1 MFCKQLCSQYVPDVA
16 RGFPVRYPSSCAD
29 DCFSPQVECPSV
41 PFDDQCLRLA
51 DRRAYVDEHGEYVFS
66 LVSFAWGVRRTF
78 ARSESVGVGGAETC
92 FPCGYRTD
100 RGCFP
105 FSVRFVCRA
114 VLFGGGAVCRE
125 ARLAGIRALNK
136 YVVGILHYNQT
147 QSPERRKAIVDDA
160 LKAMSSPGTR
170 HLLSECKLEH
180 LPWYRTN
187 ETFRRETS
195 HWSHVAVREGINFYE
210 KSEPVSCR

>member
-1 MFCKQLCSQYVPDVA
+1 MATVLIGGVFLFQSGLFVA
-16 RGFPVRYPSSCAD
+16 RVACHNWLRSSITKNASCVMEE
-29 DCFSPQVECPSV
+29 SGW
-41 PFDDQCLRLA
+41 
-51 DRRAYVDEHGEYVFS
+51 HG
-66 LVSFAWGVRRTF
+66 
-78 ARSESVGVGGAETC
+78 RS
-92 FPCGYRTD
+92 
-100 RGCFP
+100 
-105 FSVRFVCRA
+105 A
-114 VLFGGGAVCRE
+114 VLFGGGAGCRE